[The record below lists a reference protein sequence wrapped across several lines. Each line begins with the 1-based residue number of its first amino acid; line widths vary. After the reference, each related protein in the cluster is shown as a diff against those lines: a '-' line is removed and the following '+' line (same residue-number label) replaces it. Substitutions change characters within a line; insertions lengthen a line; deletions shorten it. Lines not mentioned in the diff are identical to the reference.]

1 MLTARSLRAIIR
13 DPRMIVFSLLQP
25 LVMLVLF
32 SQIFASIAKTPGF
45 PSGVSYIDYLMP
57 AILVNTAM
65 GSAVQSGVGLVT
77 DMKNGVIA
85 RFRSLPIR
93 LGSVL
98 FARSLSDI
106 VRTGI
111 QLVVMLLFA
120 TALFGFAPAGGMLGV
135 LGAWALGLVV
145 GWGLGWVFIAAGA
158 WLRSA
163 EMMQMVGFLLMFPL
177 MFASSAYVPISGLPG
192 LAAGGRAREPDDLR
206 GERVTGPRAEPAGRR
221 RCDRR
226 AGHQRRSRAG
236 RRRAGR
242 PWVPAAA
249 VARNSRF
256 LARRASSTIGT
267 ISAASTPTT
276 PSATVRFVAWAIV
289 PIIGGPDRKPA

>member
-1 MLTARSLRAIIR
+1 MTTAVANPRTGGIDDPSPAVGPWRGTNVATQIMVLTARSLRAIIR
-13 DPRMIVFSLLQP
+13 DPRMIIFSLLQP

-45 PSGVSYIDYLMP
+45 PHGVSYIDYLMP

-111 QLVVMLLFA
+111 QLIVMLGFA
-120 TALFGFAPAGGMLGV
+120 ALLFGFAPAGGMLGV

-145 GWGLGWVFIAAGA
+145 GWGLGWVFIAVAA

-177 MFASSAYVPISGLPG
+177 MFASSAYVPINGLPG
-192 LAAGGRAREPDDLR
+192 WL
-206 GERVTGPRAEPAGRR
+206 
-221 RCDRR
+221 
-226 AGHQRRSRAG
+226 Q
-236 RRRAGR
+236 
-242 PWVPAAA
+242 A
-249 VARNSRF
+249 VAHVNPMTYAVNASRN
-256 LARRASSTIGT
+256 LALDLPVGGGVVAALATSCGLALIGALFAIRGFRR
-267 ISAASTPTT
+267 PL
-276 PSATVRFVAWAIV
+276 
-289 PIIGGPDRKPA
+289 

>member
-1 MLTARSLRAIIR
+1 MTTAVADPRTGGVGDPSPTARPWRGTNVATQVAVLTARSLRAIIR

-32 SQIFASIAKTPGF
+32 SQIFSSIAKTPGF
-45 PSGVSYIDYLMP
+45 PTGVSYIDYLMP

-98 FARSLSDI
+98 FARSLSDV
-106 VRTGI
+106 VRTGV
-111 QLVVMLLFA
+111 QLLFMLLFA
-120 TALFGFAPAGGMLGV
+120 TVLFGFDPAGGMIGV

-145 GWGLGWVFIAAGA
+145 GWGLGWIFIAAGA

-163 EMMQMVGFLLMFPL
+163 EVMQMVGFLLMFPL

-192 LAAGGRAREPDDLR
+192 WL
-206 GERVTGPRAEPAGRR
+206 
-221 RCDRR
+221 
-226 AGHQRRSRAG
+226 Q
-236 RRRAGR
+236 
-242 PWVPAAA
+242 A
-249 VARNSRF
+249 VAHVNPMTYAVNASRDLTLDLPVGTGVVAA
-256 LARRASSTIGT
+256 LAT
-267 ISAASTPTT
+267 SAGLA
-276 PSATVRFVAWAIV
+276 
-289 PIIGGPDRKPA
+289 IIGAAFAIRGFRRPL

>member
-1 MLTARSLRAIIR
+1 MTTAVANPRTGGINDPSPAVRPWRGTNVLTQVAVLTARSLRAIIR
-13 DPRMIVFSLLQP
+13 DPRMIIFSLLQP

-65 GSAVQSGVGLVT
+65 GSAIQSGVGLVT

-111 QLVVMLLFA
+111 QMIFMLLFA
-120 TALFGFAPAGGMLGV
+120 TVLFGFDPAGGMLGV
-135 LGAWALGLVV
+135 LGAWSLGMVV
-145 GWGLGWVFIAAGA
+145 GWGLAWVFIAFGA

-177 MFASSAYVPISGLPG
+177 MFASSAYVPIGGLPG
-192 LAAGGRAREPDDLR
+192 WLQAVAHINPMTYAVNASRNLALDLPVGGGVIAALAASLGLALVG
-206 GERVTGPRAEPAGRR
+206 
-221 RCDRR
+221 
-226 AGHQRRSRAG
+226 
-236 RRRAGR
+236 
-242 PWVPAAA
+242 A
-249 VARNSRF
+249 VAAIRGF
-256 LARRASSTIGT
+256 RR
-267 ISAASTPTT
+267 PL
-276 PSATVRFVAWAIV
+276 
-289 PIIGGPDRKPA
+289 